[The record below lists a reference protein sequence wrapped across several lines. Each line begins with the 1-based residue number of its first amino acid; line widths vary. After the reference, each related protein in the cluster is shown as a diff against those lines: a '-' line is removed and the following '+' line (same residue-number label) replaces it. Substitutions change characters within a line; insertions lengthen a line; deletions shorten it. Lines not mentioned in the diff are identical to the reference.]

1 MYANS
6 ISFLF
11 AAMLI
16 LTMPACT
23 PHDHTHDHTDGHAGA
38 SASNDTL
45 HMSGEMLRLAGVN
58 WGPPPTAHLMEGE
71 PLFGEWVLFPEHR
84 ALVSGIAPGRVRRL
98 LYQLNDEVVRGAPL
112 VELESPEWTDLQRRY
127 FAHLAQGQF
136 LQQEYAR
143 IETLQAQDATS
154 AKAWQQV
161 RAEMTHWRTTRA
173 SLEADLRMYGV
184 QPEKLDPE
192 SPQAVYTFYAPIG
205 GRVVRSLASTGQ
217 WLAAGDPACELADLR
232 QVMVSLKARPEQVAG
247 LRSGDTLLLHTEGY
261 SETWPARIRHMD
273 RMADPSS
280 QTIGIHALP
289 LPGGPQPPVG
299 RFVQA
304 HLPGRVQDDQWLLP
318 AEALR
323 KEAGKDFILV
333 HLPGA
338 GDAGE
343 EAFLRRRVRVLRT
356 GPEGVL
362 VERPA
367 GWKYGMDLVLKGA
380 YYLDAHARSHEFE
393 HDH

>member
-1 MYANS
+1 MFRN
-6 ISFLF
+6 I
-11 AAMLI
+11 LI
-16 LTMPACT
+16 LKSALMVLLVISSCA
-23 PHDHTHDHTDGHAGA
+23 PHEHTHEHADEHAGQ
-38 SASNDTL
+38 SVPNDTL
-45 HMSGEMLRLAGVN
+45 HMSVEMLGLAGVS
-58 WGPPPTAHLMEGE
+58 WGPPPTAQLMEGE

-112 VELESPEWTDLQRRY
+112 VELESPDWTDLQRRY
-127 FAHLAQGQF
+127 FTHMAQGQF

-143 IETLQAQDATS
+143 METLQAQDATS
-154 AKAWQQV
+154 AKVWQQV
-161 RAEMTHWRTTRA
+161 RAEMTNWRTTRA

-184 QPEKLDPE
+184 KPETLDPE
-192 SPQAVYTFYAPIG
+192 SPQAVYTLYAPIG
-205 GRVVRSLASTGQ
+205 GRVVHSLASTGQ
-217 WLAAGDPACELADLR
+217 WMGAGDPACELADLR
-232 QVMVSLKARPEQVAG
+232 KIMVSLKARPEQASG
-247 LRSGDTLLLHTEGY
+247 LQTGDSLLLETEGFPG
-261 SETWPARIRHMD
+261 TLTARIRHMD
-273 RMADPSS
+273 RMADPAS

-289 LPGGPQPPVG
+289 QAAGPLPPIG

-304 HLPGRVQDDQWLLP
+304 RRPGHIPEGQWLLP

-323 KEAGKDFILV
+323 KETGEDFILV

-338 GDAGE
+338 GDPGE
-343 EAFLRRRVRVLRT
+343 EAFLRRRVRILRM

-362 VERPA
+362 IERPA
-367 GWKYGMDLVLKGA
+367 GWKSGMELVLKGA